1 MRSMTGYG
9 RGETHWHGFK
19 FTVELNSVNRK
30 QSEISVDIQRDLVEL
45 EPRIRDEINTK
56 VSRGRLHV
64 VVAFHRESSNGSSN
78 VRLNEALA
86 RTYLSAIRKLRKD
99 LNLTGEVSVETLL
112 RFPGVLQTQEQEMDP
127 EAVWPH
133 LEKALSGALKKL
145 VAMRDKEGKF
155 LGRELMKRLK
165 LIESRIDSIEKMRPQ
180 IVDRYRGQLKL
191 RIQSA
196 GIELNFDDE
205 RLLKEVALFADRCD
219 ITEEITRLKSHLM
232 QVYEQLGLREP
243 VGRTLDFLAQEM
255 NREINTIGAKA
266 NHAEVSQHVVQMKA
280 ELEKIREQIQNIE

>member
-9 RGETHWHGFK
+9 RGEAHWHGFK

-30 QSEISVDIQRDLVEL
+30 QSEISVDIQRDLIEL
-45 EPRIRDEINTK
+45 EPRIRDEINTS

-64 VVAFHRESSNGSSN
+64 VVAFHRQAANGASN
-78 VRLNEALA
+78 VRLNESLA
-86 RTYLSAIRKLRKD
+86 RTYLNMIRKLKKD
-99 LNLTGEVSVETLL
+99 LKLSGEVSVETLL
-112 RFPGVLQTQEQEMDP
+112 RFPGVLQTQEPEIDP

-133 LEKALSGALKKL
+133 LEKALSEALKKL
-145 VAMRDKEGKF
+145 IAMREKEGKF
-155 LGRELMKRLK
+155 LRRELVKRLK
-165 LIESRIDSIEKMRPQ
+165 LIESRIGAIEGMRSQ
-180 IVDRYRGQLKL
+180 IVDRYRSQLHQ

-196 GIELNFDDE
+196 GIELRLEDE

-219 ITEEITRLKSHLM
+219 ITEEITRLQSHLK
-232 QVYEQLGLREP
+232 QVHEQLTLREP

>member
-1 MRSMTGYG
+1 MTGYG

-45 EPRIRDEINTK
+45 EPRIRDEINAWI
-56 VSRGRLHV
+56 SRGRLHV
-64 VVAFHRESSNGSSN
+64 VVAFHRESENGASN
-78 VRLNEALA
+78 VRLNEPLA
-86 RTYLSAIRKLRKD
+86 RTYLQAIRKLRKD
-99 LNLTGEVSVETLL
+99 LNLSGEVSVETLL
-112 RFPGVLQTQEQEMDP
+112 RFPGVLQTREPEIDP
-127 EAVWPH
+127 EGVWPH
-133 LEKALSGALKKL
+133 LQKALDNALKKL
-145 VAMRDKEGKF
+145 VAMREKEGKF
-155 LGRELMKRLK
+155 LGRELGKRLK
-165 LIESRIDSIEKMRPQ
+165 LIESKIHVIEKMRPQ
-180 IVDRYRGQLKL
+180 IVERYRTQLQQ

-196 GIELNFDDE
+196 GIELSLDDE

-219 ITEEITRLKSHLM
+219 ITEEITRLCSHLK
-232 QVYEQLGLREP
+232 QVYSQLSLREP

>member
-30 QSEISVDIQRDLVEL
+30 QSEISVDIQRDLIEL
-45 EPRIRDEINTK
+45 EPRIRDEINTL

-64 VVAFHRESSNGSSN
+64 VVAFHRESANGGSH
-78 VRLNEALA
+78 VRLNESLA
-86 RTYLSAIRKLRKD
+86 RTYLSAIRKLKKD
-99 LNLTGEVSVETLL
+99 LKLTGEVSVETLL
-112 RFPGVLQTQEQEMDP
+112 RFPGVLQTQEPEIDP
-127 EAVWPH
+127 ESVWPH
-133 LEKALSGALKKL
+133 LEKALTGALKKL
-145 VAMRDKEGKF
+145 IAMREKEGTY
-155 LGRELMKRLK
+155 LRRELLKRLK
-165 LIESRIDSIEKMRPQ
+165 LIESRIGSIEKMRPQ
-180 IVDRYRGQLKL
+180 IVDRYRGQLHQ

-196 GIELNFDDE
+196 GIELNFEDE

-219 ITEEITRLKSHLM
+219 ITEEITRLRSHFK
-232 QVYEQLGLREP
+232 QVYEQLFLREP

>member
-1 MRSMTGYG
+1 MTGYG
-9 RGETHWHGFK
+9 RGETHWHGYK

-30 QSEISVDIQRDLVEL
+30 QSEISVDIQRDLIEL
-45 EPRIRDEINTK
+45 EPRIRDEINTL

-64 VVAFHRESSNGSSN
+64 VVAFHRENANGASN
-78 VRLNEALA
+78 VRLNGPLA
-86 RTYLSAIRKLRKD
+86 RTYLHTIRKLKKD
-99 LNLTGEVSVETLL
+99 LKLAGEVSVETLL
-112 RFPGVLQTQEQEMDP
+112 RFPGVLQTQEPELDP

-133 LEKALSGALKKL
+133 LEKALTGALKKL
-145 VAMRDKEGKF
+145 IAMREKEGKF
-155 LGRELMKRLK
+155 LGRELLKRLK
-165 LIESRIDSIEKMRPQ
+165 LIESRIGSVEKMRPQ
-180 IVDRYRGQLKL
+180 IIDRYRAQLQQ

-196 GIELNFDDE
+196 GIELNFEDE

-219 ITEEITRLKSHLM
+219 ITEEITRLRSHLK
-232 QVYEQLGLREP
+232 QVYHQLTLREP